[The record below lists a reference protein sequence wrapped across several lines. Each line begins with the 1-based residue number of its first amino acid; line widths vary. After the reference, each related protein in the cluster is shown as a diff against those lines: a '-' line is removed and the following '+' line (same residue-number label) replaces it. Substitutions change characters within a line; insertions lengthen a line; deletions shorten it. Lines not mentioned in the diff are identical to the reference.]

1 MKLIKYNKKTISS
14 LLRRRKIIFDF
25 LLFYPSTWNF
35 FINTLIYTTLSL
47 RVASIL
53 PFLPPGSS
61 LKAAGRGATHTH
73 TGYRR
78 AFLLVFY
85 EIKGGKVPI
94 NKERYRGILKG
105 GGDAY
110 SRRPTL
116 SRNREGGEGER
127 ERIYCLT
134 TTERARERERESE
147 RERVVLLT
155 IKK

>member
-1 MKLIKYNKKTISS
+1 
-14 LLRRRKIIFDF
+14 
-25 LLFYPSTWNF
+25 
-35 FINTLIYTTLSL
+35 
-47 RVASIL
+47 
-53 PFLPPGSS
+53 
-61 LKAAGRGATHTH
+61 
-73 TGYRR
+73 
-78 AFLLVFY
+78 
-85 EIKGGKVPI
+85 VPI

>member
-35 FINTLIYTTLSL
+35 FINALIYTTLSL

-73 TGYRR
+73 THTHTHRLQTRIFVWYFTKSKEGRCQ
-78 AFLLVFY
+78 L
-85 EIKGGKVPI
+85 IK
-94 NKERYRGILKG
+94 N
-105 GGDAY
+105 A
-110 SRRPTL
+110 T
-116 SRNREGGEGER
+116 
-127 ERIYCLT
+127 
-134 TTERARERERESE
+134 
-147 RERVVLLT
+147 VVY
-155 IKK
+155 